1 MEDYEEKVKIKID
14 QKFVYAD
21 WLRYRDDTWLIWE
34 HSLEELDYFMAELNK
49 IHSHI
54 QWTKEVE
61 ENGIIH
67 FLDVLVKREC
77 DGSFTTTVY
86 RKETHS
92 DRYLHFS
99 SNHPLQHKLSGL
111 TTLMFRAYQYCSND
125 ELLRAELDHLRKT
138 FIDNGYPEELVSII
152 LKKTPDEVD
161 SEKVGENIT
170 DEEEEDVKGFL
181 VVPYVKEVESI
192 LKSLCKRLGI
202 KLLYKRTMNLG
213 NLLSPT
219 RLPKPLLEKKNVV
232 YKISCKECSS
242 VYVGQT
248 KRKLKTRIREHIAAC
263 DEADI
268 FKAVDKD
275 EKNDNGLPLHH
286 LNTGH
291 EFDFDNVEILDQESN
306 FHRRLLLESI
316 NINLESN
323 SCNLLQGTKFNEVW
337 GNFLRSFYG

>member
-1 MEDYEEKVKIKID
+1 MSH
-14 QKFVYAD
+14 FVFENRSQY
-21 WLRYRDDTWLIWE
+21 DD
-34 HSLEELDYFMAELNK
+34 
-49 IHSHI
+49 
-54 QWTKEVE
+54 
-61 ENGIIH
+61 
-67 FLDVLVKREC
+67 
-77 DGSFTTTVY
+77 
-86 RKETHS
+86 
-92 DRYLHFS
+92 
-99 SNHPLQHKLSGL
+99 
-111 TTLMFRAYQYCSND
+111 
-125 ELLRAELDHLRKT
+125 
-138 FIDNGYPEELVSII
+138 
-152 LKKTPDEVD
+152 
-161 SEKVGENIT
+161 
-170 DEEEEDVKGFL
+170 EEEDVKGFL

-219 RLPKPLLEKKNVV
+219 RPPKPLLEKKNVV
-232 YKISCKECSS
+232 YKISCKEYSS

-337 GNFLRSFYG
+337 GNFLRSFF